1 MLASASGADGTVS
14 GSRDAIFLPADDDPR
29 RVPWEQVS
37 SADWD
42 SEESTLTVVE
52 LAPWGEPQPRHRLR
66 LEQPDRLLQL
76 VRERV
81 TASIVLQRH
90 VPLPGRRTARVVGR
104 RPPSGHGEI
113 TWLVEYDAGADP
125 ADPAVR
131 AAVGAALDRARA
143 DIGEL

>member
-1 MLASASGADGTVS
+1 MLASASGADGAVS
-14 GSRDAIFLPADDDPR
+14 GSRDAIFLPTGDEPR
-29 RVPWEQVS
+29 RVPWEQVA

-42 SEESTLTVVE
+42 SEEATLTVVE
-52 LAPWGEPQPRHRLR
+52 LAPWGEAQPRHLLR

-90 VPLPGRRTARVVGR
+90 VPLGGRRTARIVGR
-104 RPPSGHGEI
+104 RPPSGRGEI

-131 AAVGAALDRARA
+131 ATVGDALDRARA

>member
-1 MLASASGADGTVS
+1 
-14 GSRDAIFLPADDDPR
+14 
-29 RVPWEQVS
+29 
-37 SADWD
+37 
-42 SEESTLTVVE
+42 
-52 LAPWGEPQPRHRLR
+52 
-66 LEQPDRLLQL
+66 
-76 VRERV
+76 V